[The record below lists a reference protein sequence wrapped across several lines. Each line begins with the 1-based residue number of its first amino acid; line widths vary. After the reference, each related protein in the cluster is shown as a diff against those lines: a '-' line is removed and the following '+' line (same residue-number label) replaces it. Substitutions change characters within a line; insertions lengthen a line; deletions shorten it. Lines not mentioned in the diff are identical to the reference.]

1 MGNLRPLSLEVYKI
15 WISLDRN
22 LRPHIGAFP
31 PLKKTDQ
38 RLKDSLDT
46 LAVPVKRP
54 VGGADVTLAV
64 YALVRLLFSFK
75 RLRSTYLGREKI
87 QQQQHQYPA
96 SFFFLTF
103 FVLVTVVGNTLREQ
117 LPHVKDSLGFWIPR
131 PGFQIPGT
139 GFRSLLVKFGF
150 LIPIS
155 NRVLYPLSCIPDSKA
170 QDSRFHKKKFPGFW
184 NPDFLDMERE
194 EEAPA
199 VNALVFPFSTI
210 SGSA

>member
-1 MGNLRPLSLEVYKI
+1 M
-15 WISLDRN
+15 
-22 LRPHIGAFP
+22 
-31 PLKKTDQ
+31 
-38 RLKDSLDT
+38 
-46 LAVPVKRP
+46 
-54 VGGADVTLAV
+54 TLAV

-87 QQQQHQYPA
+87 QQHQYPA

-199 VNALVFPFSTI
+199 VNALVFPFSTESLAVRRI
-210 SGSA
+210 LLASNTFGD

>member
-1 MGNLRPLSLEVYKI
+1 M
-15 WISLDRN
+15 
-22 LRPHIGAFP
+22 
-31 PLKKTDQ
+31 
-38 RLKDSLDT
+38 
-46 LAVPVKRP
+46 
-54 VGGADVTLAV
+54 TLAV

-103 FVLVTVVGNTLREQ
+103 FVLVTAVGNTLREE

-131 PGFQIPGT
+131 PRFCIPGT

-150 LIPIS
+150 WIPIFS
-155 NRVLYPLSCIPDSKA
+155 RVPDSLSCIPNSKA
-170 QDSRFHKKKFPGFW
+170 QDSGFHKKKFPGAQ

-194 EEAPA
+194 EEVPA
-199 VNALVFPFSTI
+199 VNALAFPFSTI

>member
-1 MGNLRPLSLEVYKI
+1 M
-15 WISLDRN
+15 
-22 LRPHIGAFP
+22 
-31 PLKKTDQ
+31 
-38 RLKDSLDT
+38 
-46 LAVPVKRP
+46 
-54 VGGADVTLAV
+54 TLAV

-87 QQQQHQYPA
+87 QQHQYPA

-131 PGFQIPGT
+131 HGFQIPGT

-184 NPDFLDMERE
+184 NPDFLDMERG

>member
-1 MGNLRPLSLEVYKI
+1 MCITI

-22 LRPHIGAFP
+22 LRPHIGALP
-31 PLKKTDQ
+31 SLKKIDQ
-38 RLKDSLDT
+38 RRKICWMA

-75 RLRSTYLGREKI
+75 RLRSTYLGREKL

-103 FVLVTVVGNTLREQ
+103 FVLVTVVGNTLREE
-117 LPHVKDSLGFWIPR
+117 LPRVKDSLGFWIPR
-131 PGFQIPGT
+131 PGFQM
-139 GFRSLLVKFGF
+139 SQEK
-150 LIPIS
+150 IS
-155 NRVLYPLSCIPDSKA
+155 RILE
-170 QDSRFHKKKFPGFW
+170 SRFPRHGT
-184 NPDFLDMERE
+184 RRGG
-194 EEAPA
+194 ACSR
-199 VNALVFPFSTI
+199 ALVLPFSTI

>member
-1 MGNLRPLSLEVYKI
+1 M
-15 WISLDRN
+15 
-22 LRPHIGAFP
+22 
-31 PLKKTDQ
+31 
-38 RLKDSLDT
+38 
-46 LAVPVKRP
+46 
-54 VGGADVTLAV
+54 TLAV

-103 FVLVTVVGNTLREQ
+103 FVLVTVVGNTLREH

-155 NRVLYPLSCIPDSKA
+155 NRVLYPLSCIPDSKPRIRDFTRKDFP
-170 QDSRFHKKKFPGFW
+170 DSGIQIS
-184 NPDFLDMERE
+184 
-194 EEAPA
+194 
-199 VNALVFPFSTI
+199 STW
-210 SGSA
+210 SEKRRHLLSTP

>member
-1 MGNLRPLSLEVYKI
+1 M
-15 WISLDRN
+15 
-22 LRPHIGAFP
+22 
-31 PLKKTDQ
+31 
-38 RLKDSLDT
+38 
-46 LAVPVKRP
+46 
-54 VGGADVTLAV
+54 TLAV

-139 GFRSLLVKFGF
+139 SFRSLLVKFGF
-150 LIPIS
+150 LIPIFS
-155 NRVLYPLSCIPDSKA
+155 RVLYSLNCIPDSRA
-170 QDSRFHKKKFPGFW
+170 QDSRFHKKIQ

-199 VNALVFPFSTI
+199 VNALVLPFSTI

>member
-1 MGNLRPLSLEVYKI
+1 M
-15 WISLDRN
+15 
-22 LRPHIGAFP
+22 
-31 PLKKTDQ
+31 
-38 RLKDSLDT
+38 
-46 LAVPVKRP
+46 
-54 VGGADVTLAV
+54 TLAV

-96 SFFFLTF
+96 WFFFLTF

-131 PGFQIPGT
+131 P